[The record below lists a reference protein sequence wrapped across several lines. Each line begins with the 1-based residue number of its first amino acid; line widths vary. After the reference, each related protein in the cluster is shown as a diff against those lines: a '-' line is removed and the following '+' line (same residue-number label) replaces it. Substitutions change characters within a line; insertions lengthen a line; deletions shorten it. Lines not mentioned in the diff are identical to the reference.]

1 MSRML
6 EVIIGVSVIVFGIV
20 IYPYWVNYIWTPI
33 RGILDSLFPSMNVL
47 QTAWFDAV
55 PIGSLIL
62 ILLVG
67 TVWILG
73 KVRNRSQEGD
83 ID

>member
-1 MSRML
+1 MNRAIQI
-6 EVIIGVSVIVFGIV
+6 VIGICVIVFGIV
-20 IYPYWVNYIWTPI
+20 IYPYWIDYIWTPI
-33 RGILDSLFPSMNVL
+33 RNILNTLFPSMNVL

-55 PIGSLIL
+55 PIGSLII
-62 ILLVG
+62 ILLIG

-83 ID
+83 IE